1 MSKYEKC
8 DEEKSEGLTVMETLG
23 LGGSETSIRIL
34 KISNREQKN
43 TSYKEEEIVLKKYF
57 RLAKLL
63 RGIFAILNR

>member
-43 TSYKEEEIVLKKYF
+43 TSYKEEEIVLKNIFVWQNCSEVY
-57 RLAKLL
+57 LL
-63 RGIFAILNR
+63 S